1 MERIK
6 ELLKSDEPIKWVFA
20 GDSITHGAFHTLGC
34 RDYVQIFE
42 ERVRYEKWRIKDAV
56 IRTAISGWITGI
68 LLENIDWN
76 ILQYDPDVVSI
87 MIGMNDAAGVDED
100 DMKGRVA
107 SFYGN
112 YNKILDTIAEKTHAE
127 VILHTP
133 NPVIP
138 GLDPMREPNLPTL
151 VEQIK
156 QIGRERNIPVVDH
169 WTEWNRAREE
179 NPIRTHSWM
188 NDFIH
193 PGAQGHRAFARL
205 LLKELDLWDE
215 NTMCCGSVLV

>member
-6 ELLKSDEPIKWVFA
+6 ELLKSDAPIKWVFA
-20 GDSITHGAFHTLGC
+20 GDSITHGAYHTMGY

-42 ERVRYEKWRIKDAV
+42 ECIRYERWRIKDAV
-56 IRTAISGWITGI
+56 IRTAVSGWITGI

-76 ILQYDPDVVSI
+76 VLQYDPDVVSI
-87 MIGMNDAAGVDED
+87 MIGMNDACGVDEAD
-100 DMKGRVA
+100 CKKRVA
-107 SFYGN
+107 DFYGN
-112 YNKILDTIAEKTHAE
+112 YNKILDVIAERTHAQ

-138 GLDPMREPNLPTL
+138 GLDALREPNLPGL

-156 QIGRERNIPVVDH
+156 QLGQERNIPVVDH
-169 WTEWNRAREE
+169 FAEWTRAREE
-179 NPIRTHSWM
+179 NPGRTFTWM
-188 NDFIH
+188 NDTIH

-205 LLKELDLWDE
+205 LLKELDLWNED
-215 NTMCCGSVLV
+215 TTCCGSLLI

>member
-1 MERIK
+1 MECVK
-6 ELLKSDEPIKWVFA
+6 ELLKSDASLKWVFA
-20 GDSITHGAFHTLGC
+20 GDSITHGAYHTLGC

-56 IRTAISGWITGI
+56 IKTAVSGWITGI

-87 MIGMNDAAGVDED
+87 MIGMNDAAGVDEA
-100 DMKGRVA
+100 DMKNRVA

-112 YNKILDTIAEKTHAE
+112 YNKILDTISARTHAK

-138 GLDPMREPNLPTL
+138 GLDPMREPNLPSL

-156 QIGRERNIPVVDH
+156 TIGKERDILVVDH
-169 WTEWNRAREE
+169 FAEWNRAREE

-188 NDFIH
+188 NDSIH
-193 PGAQGHRAFARL
+193 PGAQGHRAFAKL
-205 LLKELDLWDE
+205 LLNELDLWDDKS
-215 NTMCCGSVLV
+215 TCCGSLLV